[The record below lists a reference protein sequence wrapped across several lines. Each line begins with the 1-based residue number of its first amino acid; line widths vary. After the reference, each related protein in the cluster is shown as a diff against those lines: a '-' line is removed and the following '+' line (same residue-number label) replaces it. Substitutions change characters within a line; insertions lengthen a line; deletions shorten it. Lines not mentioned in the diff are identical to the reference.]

1 MNWRMILEFLRV
13 LIVSVLLIF
22 FTIVSV
28 ALLAWLIKEVL
39 V

>member
-1 MNWRMILEFLRV
+1 MWKLILEFIKTLF
-13 LIVSVLLIF
+13 VSVAFIF
-22 FTIVSV
+22 FVIASV

>member
-1 MNWRMILEFLRV
+1 MWKMILEFLRV
-13 LIVSVLLIF
+13 LIVSVVFIF
-22 FTIVSV
+22 FVIASV

>member
-1 MNWRMILEFLRV
+1 MWKKILEFLRV

-22 FTIVSV
+22 FTIASV

>member
-1 MNWRMILEFLRV
+1 MWRMILEFLRV
-13 LIVSVLLIF
+13 LIVSVLFIF
-22 FTIVSV
+22 FVIASI

>member
-1 MNWRMILEFLRV
+1 MWKMILEFLRV
-13 LIVSVLLIF
+13 LIVSALLIF
-22 FTIVSV
+22 FVIASV

>member
-1 MNWRMILEFLRV
+1 MWRMILEFLRV
-13 LIVSVLLIF
+13 LIVSALLIF
-22 FTIVSV
+22 FVIASV